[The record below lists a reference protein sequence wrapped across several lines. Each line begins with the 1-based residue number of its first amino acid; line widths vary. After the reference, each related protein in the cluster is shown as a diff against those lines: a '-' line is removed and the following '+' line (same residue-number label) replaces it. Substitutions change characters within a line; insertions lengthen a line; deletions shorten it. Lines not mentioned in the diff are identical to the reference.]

1 MSEEKKELTE
11 KEAAE
16 YMGWPVRTLRE
27 LAGRGWIKTTR
38 SVGTP
43 EGEEKRNYIELDPP
57 PSVEFFFDEDDLRQA
72 KEENERRKEDMR
84 RKGYDDLHWFEGN
97 AYTASVMASK
107 TDESGTT
114 YNHILFLF
122 TGGYESEEEVQ
133 REALESA
140 RKDGSELSEAEG
152 WTNHSVR
159 IIKIDMLEARSVAEN
174 AFLFSRRQFGM

>member
-1 MSEEKKELTE
+1 MGKELNE

-16 YMGWPVRTLRE
+16 YMGWPVRMLRS

-43 EGEEKRNYIELDPP
+43 EGEQERKRLELDPP

-84 RKGYDDLHWFEGN
+84 LRGYDDLHWFEGN
-97 AYTASVMASK
+97 VYAASVMASK
-107 TDESGTT
+107 TDESGTK
-114 YNHILFLF
+114 YNHILILF
-122 TGGYESEEEVQ
+122 SGGWDSEEEVE
-133 REALESA
+133 REALEDA
-140 RKDGSELSEAEG
+140 RAKGSELSEADG

-159 IIKIDMLEARSVAEN
+159 ILKIDMLQSRSMMEDAY
-174 AFLFSRRQFGM
+174 LFSRRQFGV